1 MAIDKMLALLSAMII
16 RVEHLDKYQKSGLL
30 FYGYSWHHS
39 IRILW
44 KTTDT
49 EMAASGLSSVLN

>member
-1 MAIDKMLALLSAMII
+1 MLALLSAMII
-16 RVEHLDKYQKSGLL
+16 RVEHLVRYQKTGLL
-30 FYGYSWHHS
+30 FYGYSWHHA

-49 EMAASGLSSVLN
+49 GMAASGLGSVLN